1 MHNILQSAGEMN
13 VNNGNVT
20 DHSAPNDSG
29 DNINAIQ
36 SKGASDEA
44 FIYIATDSGHWLYNF
59 DDGAEGK
66 WNDVTPGSGSNI
78 NGASMYGTRMG
89 HIVDGNADSF
99 MTTDGTSFNK
109 IGIPDADST
118 PYDVDS
124 NGETAVW
131 VSGDSGFVY
140 RYDGANWNSTK
151 VPPTADATLT
161 VISIRSDNNDGYTA
175 GASGKVFRLVEG
187 SGAGTW
193 KEEETPT
200 QSNLKDLAFNSH
212 TAVAVGASGTII
224 EKE

>member
-1 MHNILQSAGEMN
+1 MD
-13 VNNGNVT
+13 VNTGAVT
-20 DHSAPNDSG
+20 DHSAPDDSG

-36 SKGASDEA
+36 SKGPSDAAS
-44 FIYIATDSGHWLYNF
+44 IYTATDSGLWFYNF
-59 DDGAEGK
+59 DDGAEGE
-66 WNDVTPGSGSNI
+66 WNYETPGSGSNI

-99 MTTDGTSFNK
+99 KTTDGKTFNK
-109 IGIPDADST
+109 IGIPNADST

-151 VPPTADATLT
+151 VTPTTDARLN
-161 VISIRSDNNDGYTA
+161 VIDITTDNNDGYTA

-193 KEEETPT
+193 NEEETPT
-200 QSNLKDLAFNSH
+200 ESNLKGLAFNSD

>member
-1 MHNILQSAGEMN
+1 MD
-13 VNNGNVT
+13 VNTGAVT
-20 DHSAPNDSG
+20 DHSAPDDSG

-36 SKGASDEA
+36 SKGPSDAAS
-44 FIYIATDSGHWLYNF
+44 IYTATDSGLWFYNF
-59 DDGAEGK
+59 DDGAEGE
-66 WNDVTPGSGSNI
+66 WNYVTPGSGSNI

-109 IGIPDADST
+109 IGIPNADST

-131 VSGDSGFVY
+131 VAGGSGFVY

-151 VPPTADATLT
+151 VTPTTDATLN
-161 VISIRSDNNDGYTA
+161 VIDIRTDNHDGYTA
-175 GASGKVFRLVEG
+175 GASGKVFRLVES

-193 KEEETPT
+193 REEETPT
-200 QSNLKDLAFNSH
+200 ESNLKGLAFNSD